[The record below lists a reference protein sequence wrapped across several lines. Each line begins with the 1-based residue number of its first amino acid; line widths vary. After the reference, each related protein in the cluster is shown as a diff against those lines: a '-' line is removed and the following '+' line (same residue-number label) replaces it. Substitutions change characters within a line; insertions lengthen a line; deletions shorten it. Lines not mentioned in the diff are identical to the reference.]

1 MMGKNKWYAMRDRI
15 PFGRLSKV
23 SFCFRPSV
31 LYLRQI
37 WASISSLMC
46 LGNWFLAANWEAAW
60 TVSLCSIGER
70 KYQEIFEK
78 PTTTLKQKVYHSCIC
93 LCIMT
98 YEWSFNPCLL
108 YMHDPGVL
116 NDWKFMQVPFLL
128 DHLVDLKFDKTNYN
142 YIHAIKLGERN
153 ELK

>member
-1 MMGKNKWYAMRDRI
+1 MDC
-15 PFGRLSKV
+15 V
-23 SFCFRPSV
+23 SLQHWRKEISRNFRKTNNN
-31 LYLRQI
+31 I
-37 WASISSLMC
+37 ETKGISLMYM
-46 LGNWFLAANWEAAW
+46 F
-60 TVSLCSIGER
+60 V
-70 KYQEIFEK
+70 
-78 PTTTLKQKVYHSCIC
+78 H
-93 LCIMT
+93 
-98 YEWSFNPCLL
+98 YEWSFNLCLL